1 MPPSSKL
8 HILGAG
14 AIGRVFANRIA
25 RSGAD
30 VSLLLRSQRVKQLE
44 QAGKI
49 TEHESSPRVELE
61 VENLLWEQQGLD
73 SFEKTVV
80 QFERVLDEG
89 KTDCRPEEQ
98 DAITTVLV
106 VTKANDA
113 QSALKSISSRLAKDS
128 IIMLL
133 CNGSLALEEELASHG
148 EFSNSYLVS
157 GVTMQGA
164 FRRPGEPH
172 EKALT
177 AVDAGGHGACW
188 FGLSNEGRGY
198 SEVATGRY
206 KEALAIMNGASLKTT
221 DETPGNLIRRRLW
234 TKLGVNCVM
243 NAFTGVLACPNGVFL
258 STPTSLKALQGVC
271 NEVAAA
277 SRLDPACS
285 PPLDGTELSEYIVNT
300 VNRANNSS
308 MYQDV
313 MAGRRTEIDYINGW
327 ISSKAADGLDA
338 KYNGLLTNLIKMKEE
353 ISCAAE

>member
-1 MPPSSKL
+1 MPHSKL

-14 AIGRVFANRIA
+14 AVGRVFANRMA

-44 QAGKI
+44 QAGNI
-49 TEHESSPRVELE
+49 IDDEYCPRVELE

-73 SFEKTVV
+73 RVEKTTV
-80 QFERVLDEG
+80 QFERVLDGG
-89 KTDCRPEEQ
+89 KTECRPAEQ

-106 VTKANDA
+106 LTKANDA
-113 QSALKSISSRLAKDS
+113 RSALKSISSRLAKDS
-128 IIMLL
+128 VIMLL
-133 CNGSLALEEELASHG
+133 CNGSLALEEELASHS

-164 FRRPGEPH
+164 FRRQGKRH
-172 EKALT
+172 EKSLT
-177 AVDAGGHGACW
+177 AVDAGGQGACW

-206 KEALAIMNGASLKTT
+206 REALATMNGASLKTT
-221 DETPGNLIRRRLW
+221 DETSGNLIRRRLW

-243 NAFTGVLACPNGVFL
+243 NAFTGVLTCPNGVFL
-258 STPTSLKALQGVC
+258 STPTSQKAIQGVC

-277 SRLDPACS
+277 CSLDPACS

-300 VNRANNSS
+300 VNRANKSS

-327 ISSKAADGLDA
+327 VASKGAEGLDM
-338 KYNGLLTNLIKMKEE
+338 KYNDLLTNLIKMKEE
-353 ISCAAE
+353 ISCSAE